1 MNRYESIVACLVIV
15 FFAVVLLVKFI
26 FEALKLLLGNIV
38 DFLSLAPPWFW
49 GTAIAAAVI
58 ICLIGFALWVLHKNT
73 RMRREAAVMPVNAE
87 NAVIFH
93 DGGFTAVSFGGR
105 QISSKQIGHN
115 RPLTQAEQRILTGRL
130 SQNLLK
136 GKVEYTVPGILK
148 GKGGV

>member
-1 MNRYESIVACLVIV
+1 MNRYESIVACAVIA
-15 FFAVVLLVKFI
+15 FFAVVLLVRFI
-26 FEALKLLLGNIV
+26 FEIAKLLLGKCV

-58 ICLIGFALWVLHKNT
+58 IGLIGFAWWVIHKSAKMSH
-73 RMRREAAVMPVNAE
+73 RASVMPVNAE

-115 RPLTQAEQRILTGRL
+115 RPLTQAEQRILTGRV
-130 SQNLLK
+130 SQTSLDAITK
-136 GKVEYTVPGILK
+136 GVRYE
-148 GKGGV
+148 